1 MAMASKIDA
10 QSRSVNSAQAEG
22 ESGEEQVPPPVG
34 TLFVLI
40 AYLAILAG
48 MWGFMY
54 MGLITR

>member
-1 MAMASKIDA
+1 MAS
-10 QSRSVNSAQAEG
+10 QSEVQSAGVKPTAHESAQAE
-22 ESGEEQVPPPVG
+22 GEEQVPPPVG

-54 MGLITR
+54 LGLLTR